1 MSTRDTTVPRLMVP
15 GLAGLYDALAPYSY
29 SFIRFCVGATL
40 VPHGYAKLFHGGAAG
55 VAATFFVKWGLPA
68 PLAWGYWIALL
79 EFGGGLCLAVGFLT
93 RPVAFLIAFEM
104 AVVVIAVHL
113 PNGFFWTGR
122 GFEYPLLLG
131 LLALAIAIRG
141 GDRLSVDRA
150 IGIEV

>member
-1 MSTRDTTVPRLMVP
+1 MSTRETAASRLMVP

-29 SFIRFCVGATL
+29 SFMRFCVGAML

-55 VAATFFVKWGLPA
+55 LAAGYFTKWGLPA

-79 EFGGGLCLAVGFLT
+79 EFGGGILLAVGLLT

-104 AVVVIAVHL
+104 AVAVIAVHL

-122 GFEYPLLLG
+122 GYEYPLLWG

-141 GDRLSVDRA
+141 GDRLSLDRA
-150 IGIEV
+150 IGIEL